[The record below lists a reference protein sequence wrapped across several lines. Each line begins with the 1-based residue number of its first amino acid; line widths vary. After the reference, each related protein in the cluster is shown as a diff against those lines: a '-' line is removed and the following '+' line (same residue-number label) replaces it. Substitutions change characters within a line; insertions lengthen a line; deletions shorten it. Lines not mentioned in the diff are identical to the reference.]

1 MILPTH
7 WTQLVLADPVTV
19 GLGVASLATAAAGTI
34 AAASAK
40 PKTPATPI
48 PATPATPSAQP
59 ATPPTATQQTGPSFL
74 SAASTIP
81 QVSQPGKTLL
91 GQ

>member
-7 WTQLVLADPVTV
+7 WTQLVLADPITI
-19 GLGVASLATAAAGTI
+19 GLGVASLATAAVGTI

-40 PKTPATPI
+40 PKTPV
-48 PATPATPSAQP
+48 TPSVQP
-59 ATPPTATQQTGPSFL
+59 ATPPTPTQQTGPSFL